1 MTKEKSKPQIIINS
15 EMQEAI
21 DLVLNTNSNVYLT
34 GKAGSGKTTLLKH
47 ILGICKKNTIIA
59 APTGVAAINAGG
71 VTLHSLLKLP
81 FSPYKPAFVR
91 GKTLHVLGSY
101 KLNDK
106 QIETIQNLELLVID
120 EISMVRADLLDAVN
134 DALCFYRNNK
144 EPFGGV
150 QLLLIG
156 DLHQLPPVVI
166 KEEWVLIEKFYSAP
180 YFFCSKAL
188 KLSGF
193 KTVNLN
199 QVFRQTD
206 EQFIQLLNEVRTG
219 NISRF
224 TEKKFMELYD
234 DTYIGHKQ
242 DGCIT
247 LCATNKSAN
256 NINADNL
263 ARLEGD
269 MFYSQAS
276 LSGDFPE
283 SAAPCEMQLYL
294 KIGAQVMFCTNDQA
308 PSDQRK
314 FYNGMIG
321 TIEEFVND
329 YISEYISVR
338 TPDGKKIAVTRY
350 TWKNIKYEC
359 NEEGKIVAN
368 EIGSCF
374 QYPLKLAWA
383 ITIHKSQGLT
393 FDKVIIDAGRAF
405 AHGQVYVALS
415 RCRSL
420 DGIHLISKITSKQ
433 IICDKKIFEIN

>member
-1 MTKEKSKPQIIINS
+1 MESKPKPTITIND

-21 DLVLNTNSNVYLT
+21 DLVLNTNTNVYLT
-34 GKAGSGKTTLLKH
+34 GKAGTGKTTLLKH
-47 ILGICKKNTIIA
+47 ILSICKKNTIIT

-91 GKTLHVLGSY
+91 RKTLHVLGGY

-120 EISMVRADLLDAVN
+120 EISMVRADLLDAIN

-156 DLHQLPPVVI
+156 DLHQLPPVTI
-166 KEEWVLIEKFYSAP
+166 KEEWSLIEKYYDAP
-180 YFFCSKAL
+180 YFFYSKAL
-188 KLSGF
+188 KIAGF
-193 KTVNLN
+193 KTISLSH
-199 QVFRQTD
+199 VFRQSD
-206 EQFIQLLNEVRTG
+206 EQFIQLLNEIRTG
-219 NISRF
+219 YVSQR
-224 TEKKFMELYD
+224 TRKKLLELYD
-234 DTYIGHKQ
+234 ENFVGTKQ
-242 DGCIT
+242 SGYIT
-247 LCATNKSAN
+247 LCATNKSAS
-256 NINADNL
+256 NINNDNL

-269 MFYSQAS
+269 IFHSEAV

-283 SAAPCEMQLYL
+283 SAAPCEMQLNL

-308 PSDQRK
+308 PSEQRK

-321 TIEEFVND
+321 TVDKIVND
-329 YISEYISVR
+329 DLSDYILVK
-338 TPDGKKIAVTRY
+338 TTDGATIHVARY
-350 TWKNIKYEC
+350 TWKNVKYES
-359 NEEGKIVAN
+359 NTEGKIVAK

-393 FDKVIIDAGRAF
+393 FDKVIIDAGKAF

-420 DGIHLISKITSKQ
+420 DGIRLISKITNRQ
-433 IICDKKIFEIN
+433 IICDKKIFDIN